1 MPAQHPMSSITGP
14 MAPTPI
20 ERAGFPV
27 TDRWAYLNHAGIT
40 ALPAQALEAMHRCA
54 TEAAS
59 DGGLAY
65 PAHAERVE
73 EVRAAAARLMGVP
86 AADVAF
92 VKNTTEGLGF
102 VANGLHWEEG
112 DRVVVPNHEF
122 PSTVYPWLALENLGV
137 VVDMVEPVGEG
148 RCLPTE
154 SFADTMAAGPA
165 PKVVAVSW
173 VQFGRGWR
181 TDLARLASVCHDA
194 GALLCAD
201 VIQGLGV
208 IPAELEAWGV
218 DFAMADGHKWLLG
231 PLGVG
236 VLYVR
241 RSCLDRLRPLEPGW
255 ASVAHR
261 QQWEN
266 LDLVWDDSARRLE
279 GGTPNVVGT
288 YGLGASLD
296 LLLEAGVEAV
306 WDHVSALT
314 DLACEGLA
322 DVGATLMS
330 DRSGEGRSGVV
341 TFTIDG
347 RDPAA
352 VVEALQ
358 ARGVVCS
365 PRAGGV
371 RLSPHGYNIAEEVH
385 RLVAVVAE
393 LVSAG

>member
-1 MPAQHPMSSITGP
+1 MSSRSGP
-14 MAPTPI
+14 TAPTPLD
-20 ERAGFPV
+20 RAVFPV

-40 ALPAQALEAMHRCA
+40 PLPAPALDAMHGCA
-54 TEAAS
+54 TQVAI

-65 PAHAERVE
+65 PAQAERVE
-73 EVRAAAARLMGVP
+73 EVRASAARLMGVP
-86 AADVAF
+86 TTDVAF

-102 VANGLHWEEG
+102 VANGLAWEEG
-112 DRVVVPNHEF
+112 DRVVVPDHEF
-122 PSTVYPWLALENLGV
+122 PSTVYPWLALAERGV
-137 VVDMVEPVGEG
+137 VVDVVEPAGAG
-148 RCLPTE
+148 RRLPAD
-154 SFADTMAAGPA
+154 SFAQVMDQGPV
-165 PKVVAVSW
+165 PKLVALSW

-181 TDLARLASVCHDA
+181 TDLAALASICHDA

-231 PLGVG
+231 PPGIG

-241 RSCLDRLRPLEPGW
+241 RSCLDQLRPLEPGW
-255 ASVAHR
+255 ASVPHR
-261 QQWEN
+261 EQWDN
-266 LDLVWDDSARRLE
+266 LELVFDDTARRLE
-279 GGTPNVVGT
+279 GGTPNLVGT

-296 LLLEAGVEAV
+296 LLLDAGVGTV

-322 DVGATLMS
+322 GIGATVMS
-330 DRSGEGRSGVV
+330 DRSPEGRSGVV
-341 TFTIDG
+341 TFEVEG

-352 VVEALQ
+352 VVAALQ
-358 ARGVVCS
+358 GRGVVCS

-371 RLSPHGYNIAEEVH
+371 RLSPHGYNTAEDVD

-393 LVSAG
+393 VVSGG